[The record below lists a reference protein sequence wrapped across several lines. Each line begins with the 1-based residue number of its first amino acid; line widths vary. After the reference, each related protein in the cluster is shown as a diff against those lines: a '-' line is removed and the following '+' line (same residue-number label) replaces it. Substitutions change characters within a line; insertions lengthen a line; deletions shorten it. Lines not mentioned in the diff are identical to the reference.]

1 MTKDG
6 QAYEALFYVHDKD
19 PSNPANQN
27 PSKTNGQPWF
37 PLGAYQPFSQDE
49 LNNAPEYNA
58 NETYSKNDLIKFN
71 HVNYVARQMVSSV
84 TPTDTN
90 NPWKIFIEW
99 GNTKEIIGTPQ
110 HSWPNKVFSPYV
122 DVVMNA
128 VPDFDI
134 EGTWVSDQTSID
146 RRNEAVDNGSRL
158 PNACLETE
166 IDLRTYRR
174 WYQGGAV
181 QEDQRPLVARP
192 EPANKLTE
200 KERSAI
206 LDVCNAPEYATL
218 PPTQIVPTLLDKG
231 VYLGSESTFYR
242 TLRQAGQ
249 VEHRGRQRAR
259 KKVARPSSYTA
270 TAPKQVLT
278 WDITYLPA
286 VVRGQH
292 YYLYLIEDI
301 YSRKIVG
308 YEVYAQESGEKAA
321 QLLQRTLMREQCF
334 NRALVLHSDNGSA
347 MKSSTMKAKME
358 ELGVTPSYG
367 RPRVSD
373 DNPYVKSLFRTLK
386 YVPSWPPKGF
396 ASLEE
401 SRAWVDRFV
410 EWYNNEHKHRG
421 LNYVTPSERHA
432 GKDSEILQKRAAVL
446 EVRREQNPERWSGEI
461 SKISNLRLRLQR
473 SKSFEY
479 NNVKVSR

>member
-1 MTKDG
+1 M
-6 QAYEALFYVHDKD
+6 
-19 PSNPANQN
+19 
-27 PSKTNGQPWF
+27 
-37 PLGAYQPFSQDE
+37 
-49 LNNAPEYNA
+49 
-58 NETYSKNDLIKFN
+58 
-71 HVNYVARQMVSSV
+71 
-84 TPTDTN
+84 
-90 NPWKIFIEW
+90 
-99 GNTKEIIGTPQ
+99 
-110 HSWPNKVFSPYV
+110 
-122 DVVMNA
+122 
-128 VPDFDI
+128 
-134 EGTWVSDQTSID
+134 
-146 RRNEAVDNGSRL
+146 
-158 PNACLETE
+158 ETE

-174 WYQGGAV
+174 WYRGGEI
-181 QEDQRPLVARP
+181 QQDLRPLVVRP

-206 LDVCNAPEYATL
+206 LDVCNAPEYAAL

-242 TLRQAGQ
+242 TLRLAGQ

-259 KKVARPSSYTA
+259 KKVAKPSSYTA

-286 VVRGQH
+286 AVRGQH

-308 YEVYAQESGEKAA
+308 YEVYEQESGEKAS

-334 NRALVLHSDNGSA
+334 NQAFVLHSDNGSA

-358 ELGVTPSYG
+358 ELGVTPSYS

-373 DNPYVKSLFRTLK
+373 DNPYVESLFRTLK
-386 YVPSWPPKGF
+386 YVPSWPSKGF

-410 EWYNNEHKHRG
+410 QWYNNEHKHRG

-461 SKISNLRLRLQR
+461 RNCKPVGDVHLNPER
-473 SKSFEY
+473 E
-479 NNVKVSR
+479 VA